1 MTLVAIK
8 EAAENY
14 LGEPVKDAV
23 IAVPAY
29 FNDAQR
35 AAAKEAGTIAG
46 LNIHSVYNE
55 PTAAALAY
63 GLDKFDSAERHVLI
77 YDLGRTLDV
86 SILTIEEGIF
96 DFITPSGEIT
106 VGGEDFNDSVINYLT
121 KKYNKKNNFDVTKD
135 KMLMERLRYEV
146 EKAKNKLS
154 FSKSTKIEI
163 ESFHKGHRF
172 SETLTR
178 AHFEELNKNLFE
190 NTLVFV
196 NQVLKNSGMKKS
208 DIHDIVLVG
217 GSTRIPKIQ
226 NMVERYF
233 GKKALKNI
241 NPEEAVVMG
250 AAILGG
256 LFADESTDDSN
267 YFCDINPLSLGIEVA
282 GGATS
287 TFLMRGAVIPT
298 NRSQIFS
305 TSTDGQPT
313 FVVKVV
319 QGQRFMAKDNLKLA
333 EFELTN
339 ISQVKN
345 IIDL

>member
-96 DFITPSGEIT
+96 DVISTTGDINL
-106 VGGEDFNDSVINYLT
+106 GGEDFNDSVINYLT

-154 FSKSTKIEI
+154 FSVGIPS
-163 ESFHKGHRF
+163 
-172 SETLTR
+172 
-178 AHFEELNKNLFE
+178 
-190 NTLVFV
+190 
-196 NQVLKNSGMKKS
+196 QVL
-208 DIHDIVLVG
+208 
-217 GSTRIPKIQ
+217 
-226 NMVERYF
+226 
-233 GKKALKNI
+233 
-241 NPEEAVVMG
+241 
-250 AAILGG
+250 LG
-256 LFADESTDDSN
+256 
-267 YFCDINPLSLGIEVA
+267 
-282 GGATS
+282 
-287 TFLMRGAVIPT
+287 
-298 NRSQIFS
+298 
-305 TSTDGQPT
+305 
-313 FVVKVV
+313 
-319 QGQRFMAKDNLKLA
+319 
-333 EFELTN
+333 
-339 ISQVKN
+339 
-345 IIDL
+345 